1 MLCQTLVDSVRAA
14 GRRYEMPCRDAR
26 LTAQMPNAPGCVRR
40 IPLQIG
46 RGNSIGSRNGLG
58 GICRAR
64 SSAVEHYVDIVGV
77 TGSIPVAPTS
87 SGRSLRSAPNGA
99 SRAVKTGK
107 GHEGQEFA
115 ALAEIAPPG
124 MPRRAP
130 EGTRVR
136 HQQAP
141 EEIQGAPR
149 LSSARSRARAVRS
162 TMRSVLESIPR
173 SRAPASAF
181 RGGRA
186 A

>member
-1 MLCQTLVDSVRAA
+1 MLCRVRVESVGAQD
-14 GRRYEMPCRDAR
+14 RRHEMPRRGWRRVAR
-26 LTAQMPNAPGCVRR
+26 MPNAPGRVCR
-40 IPLQIG
+40 IALQIG